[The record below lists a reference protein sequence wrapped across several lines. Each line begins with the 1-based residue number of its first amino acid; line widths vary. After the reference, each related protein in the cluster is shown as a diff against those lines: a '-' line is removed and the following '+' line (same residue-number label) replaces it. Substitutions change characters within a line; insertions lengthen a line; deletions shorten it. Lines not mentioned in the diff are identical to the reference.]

1 MADQQW
7 VQDSVLQFGLLRTPP
22 RHQLKEL
29 QQQRLPRWRTQ
40 LQELPKKHFEQLLR
54 RPRELPQTR
63 WLQFAE
69 QKQARQLPPLRQQ
82 PQLGQVPLLPLQ
94 MQ

>member
-29 QQQRLPRWRTQ
+29 QQQRLPRRRTQ
-40 LQELPKKHFEQLLR
+40 PQELPKKHFERLLR
-54 RPRELPQTR
+54 RRQELPQRR
-63 WLQFAE
+63 WPQFAE
-69 QKQARQLPPLRQQ
+69 QKQARQLPPLRQLPQ
-82 PQLGQVPLLPLQ
+82 PGRVPLLPLQ